1 MCITYAKEASSERCG
16 HDLESLVR
24 CVHNLESLVRCGYNP
39 CLSILIVAMQFCVC
53 VRACMYVSEC
63 VCVHV
68 CMHLCVCVCAC
79 SGIGARKFRTNVQ
92 DCGDRSVWTDTPMD
106 RLRKL
111 EVCITMVVWCVCR
124 CSNVGVVEGITTW
137 V

>member
-1 MCITYAKEASSERCG
+1 MWARSRELGKVWAQSRELG
-16 HDLESLVR
+16 KVWVQSL
-24 CVHNLESLVRCGYNP
+24 SLHIDC
-39 CLSILIVAMQFCVC
+39 SHAICVC